1 MVEMLSSATSLRS
14 YQSSGD
20 KASGA
25 HIEEPMD
32 LVTLSLEEK
41 VYIKCRYGRELRGKL
56 IVSLTSSLTLLID
69 NIHTSNSQTTTILTV
84 ALTESL
90 TNLLNFRLMMNI

>member
-56 IVSLTSSLTLLID
+56 IVSITSSLTLLID
-69 NIHTSNSQTTTILTV
+69 NIITTNSNNNDFGSRPYGISNQFIKL
-84 ALTESL
+84 
-90 TNLLNFRLMMNI
+90 